1 MALFEIALSL
11 EDFRQVD
18 WEKIVEQCDR
28 KDCASY
34 SHHFFDA
41 AKAARDEATVI
52 QHVYEF
58 LGHVTSPMLK
68 SESDN
73 EPFTPVAV
81 MADGSRSSI
90 PKDFSEQQL
99 TLLKEIAS
107 SIQDSELRAR
117 IADILWERKRDFK
130 MAQLAVNSYLK
141 SAQRLE
147 DAEHW
152 VLPFQ
157 RIQRASRIAVR
168 LGKNNDF
175 LTNVIDYVKSLLAK
189 YQAQDPLYFSAK
201 LMRLLQEYRLG
212 DFTKYATLSE
222 KAATSSEK
230 SRQWDKSR
238 EYWEV
243 TGRWYGLAKDTENQ
257 QRVQVS
263 IAETYVKEADAAVS
277 NPSPSYMIATSC
289 LQKAIA
295 AYRRV
300 GGMKE
305 RVEEL
310 HKLLLEHQPQ
320 SMSEMKMF
328 SHEIDTRSLV
338 EQATAQV
345 RGKSFKDA
353 ILQLA
358 LMRSSPSVENLRL
371 RVGEALRDYPLQFL
385 IAETLYNKTGKVVDR
400 KPSIISNDPEESETA
415 LQISML
421 KYARYEQNIYASAI
435 VNSARYQI
443 NLEHNASIEDF
454 AFIVINNPFIPP
466 GREMIYARGLLDG
479 LRGDFLVSTHLLIPQ
494 IEHSI
499 RYLMEQQGCIVS
511 GLDDRGVQDEH
522 NINVLI
528 RRPELVEILGED
540 IVFDLKGLLV
550 HRFGTNLRNHMAH
563 GLVEYSGFFT
573 DDNSYLWWLT
583 LHLCCLPIINLNYQS
598 EA

>member
-1 MALFEIALSL
+1 
-11 EDFRQVD
+11 
-18 WEKIVEQCDR
+18 
-28 KDCASY
+28 
-34 SHHFFDA
+34 
-41 AKAARDEATVI
+41 
-52 QHVYEF
+52 
-58 LGHVTSPMLK
+58 
-68 SESDN
+68 
-73 EPFTPVAV
+73 
-81 MADGSRSSI
+81 
-90 PKDFSEQQL
+90 
-99 TLLKEIAS
+99 
-107 SIQDSELRAR
+107 
-117 IADILWERKRDFK
+117 
-130 MAQLAVNSYLK
+130 
-141 SAQRLE
+141 
-147 DAEHW
+147 
-152 VLPFQ
+152 
-157 RIQRASRIAVR
+157 
-168 LGKNNDF
+168 
-175 LTNVIDYVKSLLAK
+175 
-189 YQAQDPLYFSAK
+189 
-201 LMRLLQEYRLG
+201 
-212 DFTKYATLSE
+212 
-222 KAATSSEK
+222 
-230 SRQWDKSR
+230 
-238 EYWEV
+238 
-243 TGRWYGLAKDTENQ
+243 
-257 QRVQVS
+257 
-263 IAETYVKEADAAVS
+263 
-277 NPSPSYMIATSC
+277 
-289 LQKAIA
+289 
-295 AYRRV
+295 
-300 GGMKE
+300 MKE

-310 HKLLLEHQPQ
+310 HKLLLKHQPQ

-358 LMRSSPSVENLRL
+358 LMGSSPSVEKLRL
-371 RVGEALRDYPLQFL
+371 RVEEALRDYPLQFL
-385 IAETLYNKTGKVVDR
+385 IAETLYNQTGKVVAR

-421 KYARYEQNIYASAI
+421 KYARYEQHIYASAI

-443 NLEHNASIEDF
+443 NLEYNTSMEDF

-466 GREMIYARGLLDG
+466 GREMIYARGLLEG

-563 GLVEYSGFFT
+563 GLVEYNGFLT

-583 LHLCCLPIINLNYQS
+583 LHLCCLPIIKLNYQS